1 LAAGDPA
8 RHEKQRGET
17 VAGNFKTLGADWELL
32 TPVDPV
38 SVWWQARSMGAAE
51 FARSNAT
58 DPPAAG
64 AFAAAYGGGAGDRG
78 TLSDLLPPA
87 DGIAGG
93 GLRLWGR
100 AVGVSATI
108 ARGWSA

>member
-1 LAAGDPA
+1 M
-8 RHEKQRGET
+8 
-17 VAGNFKTLGADWELL
+17 AGNFKTLSRDWALL

-38 SVWWQARSMGAAE
+38 SVWWQARSIGAAE

-58 DPPAAG
+58 DAPAAG
-64 AFAAAYGGGAGDRG
+64 AFAAAYAGGAGDRG

-87 DGIAGG
+87 AGVASG

-100 AVGVSATI
+100 AVGASATI
-108 ARGWSA
+108 ACGWSA